1 MNLTYFDDPFTFAL
15 APQQRWHFRFSTITG
30 WIAVKFGS
38 DVDVARSINP
48 NDSGD
53 PLMTDQNGHMSGEI
67 SANVY
72 KYLSEL

>member
-1 MNLTYFDDPFTFAL
+1 M
-15 APQQRWHFRFSTITG
+15 
-30 WIAVKFGS
+30 KFGS

>member
-15 APQQRWHFRFSTITG
+15 VPQQRWRFRFSTITG
-30 WIAVKFGS
+30 RIAVKFGS